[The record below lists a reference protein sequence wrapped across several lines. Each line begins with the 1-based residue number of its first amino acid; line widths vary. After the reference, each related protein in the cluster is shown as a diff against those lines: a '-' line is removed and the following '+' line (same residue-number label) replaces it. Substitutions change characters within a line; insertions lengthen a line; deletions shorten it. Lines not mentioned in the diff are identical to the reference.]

1 MVLDLENTKTT
12 QALEI
17 NSLKRRVKK
26 LKKKQRSRTHKL
38 KRLYKVGLIAR
49 MDSFDEASLGED
61 ASKQERIIN
70 DIDADEGITLVGE
83 NAENQGRL
91 QAEEQKELTDKEKA
105 RLFVQFLEKRRKF
118 FAAKRA
124 VEKRNIP
131 PIRAQ
136 KRSIM
141 CIYLKN
147 MEGWKLKSLKNK
159 SFANI
164 QELFDKA
171 MERVNTFIDYMTD
184 LIVESLKEA
193 KEKVME
199 AEGNSQMYL
208 TFSKM
213 LKIFDREDLEV
224 LWRLVKARFEKIKPM
239 DYMDNLLFHNLKT
252 MFEHHVKDN
261 SIPFYLLVE
270 KMYPL
275 ANYTLHQMFNNVKL
289 QVDYECE
296 MAFKILRLIKK

>member
-26 LKKKQRSRTHKL
+26 LEKKQRSRTHKL
-38 KRLYKVGLIAR
+38 KRLYKVGLIAGV
-49 MDSFDEASLGED
+49 DSSDEASLGED

-70 DIDADEGITLVGE
+70 DIDADEGITLAGE
-83 NAENQGRL
+83 NAENQGRFNDQEDANMLFDVTDDFKGEEVFVSQEVPLKEVNVAVVKVQDNDKGKMVEPKPIRKLSKNDQLMLNEEVAFKL
-91 QAEEQKELTDKEKA
+91 QAEEEKKEERLAREKA
-105 RLFVQFLEKRRKF
+105 QQIKEVNIAWNDIQAKINKRRKF

-171 MERVNTFIDYMTD
+171 MERVNTFINYMTD

-193 KEKVME
+193 KAKVME
-199 AEGNSQMYL
+199 CS
-208 TFSKM
+208 SK
-213 LKIFDREDLEV
+213 KAREDLEQENA
-224 LWRLVKARFEKIKPM
+224 KKQ
-239 DYMDNLLFHNLKT
+239 
-252 MFEHHVKDN
+252 
-261 SIPFYLLVE
+261 
-270 KMYPL
+270 KMEDD
-275 ANYTLHQMFNNVKL
+275 K
-289 QVDYECE
+289 
-296 MAFKILRLIKK
+296 